1 MRPAVTVVLVLVAAF
16 LLWQLWAF
24 LAALEWLAL
33 LGAAGLVWYAVRRAL
48 RRRG

>member
-1 MRPAVTVVLVLVAAF
+1 MRRAAAIVLVLGAAV

-33 LGAAGLVWYAVRRAL
+33 LGGAGLAWYAVRRAL
-48 RRRG
+48 RRRR